1 MKIEFAILDSNM
13 LSCMGM
19 QRLLEGI
26 IPMVE
31 ISLFGTYEQYV
42 MAQPE
47 RFIHCFVS
55 SAIYFEHA
63 QHFIRQ
69 PKRYIVM
76 VHGDAYPHIAGL
88 LTLNVSQDEKS
99 MVKQLLMLQQRGR
112 AAAMRMSRGVDNS
125 DIPGM
130 PKGMPNVHTLEEE
143 QGMNATGES
152 KPALLSARE
161 TEVAVLLAKGYI
173 NKEVAQRMNISLTT
187 VITHRK
193 NIMEKL
199 HGRSLADIII
209 YVVMNGIVGVDEL

>member
-26 IPMVE
+26 IPMVD
-31 ISLFGTYEQYV
+31 ISLFNTYEQFV

-63 QHFIRQ
+63 QYFIRQ

-112 AAAMRMSRGVDNS
+112 VAAMKMHS
-125 DIPGM
+125 GM
-130 PKGMPNVHTLEEE
+130 DTPEGTKGMPNMHPLEEGQKKE
-143 QGMNATGES
+143 AIEIS

-173 NKEVAQRMNISLTT
+173 NKEVAERMNISLTT

-193 NIMEKL
+193 NIMDKL

-209 YVVMNGIVGVDEL
+209 YVVMNGIIGADEL

>member
-1 MKIEFAILDSNM
+1 M

-31 ISLFGTYEQYV
+31 ISVFNTYEQY
-42 MAQPE
+42 MMSQPE

-112 AAAMRMSRGVDNS
+112 AAAMKMYRGVHGMN
-125 DIPGM
+125 IPEK
-130 PKGMPNVHTLEEE
+130 PKDMQNVHTIEEE
-143 QGMNATGES
+143 QTKDTLEAS

-173 NKEVAQRMNISLTT
+173 NKEVAERMNISLTT

-209 YVVMNGIVGVDEL
+209 YVVMNGIIGVEEL